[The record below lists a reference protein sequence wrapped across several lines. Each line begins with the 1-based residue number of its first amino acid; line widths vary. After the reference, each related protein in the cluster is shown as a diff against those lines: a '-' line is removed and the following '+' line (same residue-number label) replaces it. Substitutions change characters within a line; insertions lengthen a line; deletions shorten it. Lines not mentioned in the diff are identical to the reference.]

1 MNGSSVMCDTPQC
14 EHARTPHGDSRGV
27 FAIDRADVY
36 KMTMASKKRINEC
49 HRVAVQEAN
58 KMIRKIKMDGDEK
71 QLAAGTGLKVWKRLA
86 LDLAKMKVERV
97 AIGAAL
103 AWALAYNEA
112 YWKETDKG

>member
-1 MNGSSVMCDTPQC
+1 MVGVTLPPGISHDASP
-14 EHARTPHGDSRGV
+14 PSRAV
-27 FAIDRADVY
+27 LSQFAIVKTEVY
-36 KMTMASKKRINEC
+36 KRDMPSKKRINEC
-49 HRVAVQEAN
+49 HNIAVQEAN

-71 QLAAGTGLKVWKRLA
+71 QLAAGTGLKVWKKVA
-86 LDLAKMKVERV
+86 MDLAKLKVERV